1 MVIPLHD
8 DNPTDRF
15 PFVTVAII
23 AACVF
28 IYFFV
33 QPHSGVDQR
42 LGTSKDTAFTLER
55 AAIPCE
61 LEQREPLTVAEANRQ
76 SCSTSLES
84 NSPRIFPDK
93 NVWLAVIFS
102 MFLHG
107 SILHLGGNMLFLWI
121 FGNNVEEHF
130 GHVGYIVFYFVAGIA
145 AMGAHYLG
153 DPSSTQPVIGA
164 SGAIAGVMGAYLVL
178 WPRARVLTV
187 IALLF
192 FLPIYLPAGILLAI
206 WFGTQFLT
214 AVNPNTGVAWLAHVG
229 GFAFGAL
236 VALALRPLI
245 PPKRRVQPSQ
255 PPDWRWGR

>member
-33 QPHSGVDQR
+33 QPHGGVDER
-42 LGTSKDTAFTLER
+42 LGVSEDTSFTLEH

-61 LEQREPLTVAEANRQ
+61 LQQGEPLTVAEANRQ
-76 SCSTSLES
+76 SCSESLEAGS
-84 NSPRIFPDK
+84 RPIFPGK
-93 NVWLAVIFS
+93 NVWLAVVFS
-102 MFLHG
+102 MFMHG

-130 GHVGYIVFYFVAGIA
+130 SHVGYVVFYFVAGIA
-145 AMGAHYLG
+145 ATGAHYLA
-153 DPSSTQPVIGA
+153 DPNSTQPVIGA
-164 SGAIAGVMGAYLVL
+164 SGAIAGVMGAYLVF

-187 IALLF
+187 VALLI
-192 FLPIYLPAGILLAI
+192 FLPLYLPAGILLTI
-206 WFGTQFLT
+206 WFASQFLT
-214 AVNPNTGVAWLAHVG
+214 AFNPNSGVAWLAHVG
-229 GFAFGAL
+229 GFVAGVL
-236 VALALRPLI
+236 IALAVRQVK
-245 PPKRRVQPSQ
+245 PPKQKLQPAE
-255 PPDWRWGR
+255 PPEWRWGR